1 MFAQATFYVDG
12 GTSHWQRVDVVGDA
26 AAPIGGQQPG
36 WEALMDPKNLSAR
49 EFTAFM
55 AGREDAAADKWR
67 QWAESK
73 ERDGKDSA
81 QCHRY
86 ADEAVAERDRLL
98 AQLAT

>member
-1 MFAQATFYVDG
+1 MN
-12 GTSHWQRVDVVGDA
+12 
-26 AAPIGGQQPG
+26 
-36 WEALMDPKNLSAR
+36 PKDLSAR

-55 AGREDAAADKWR
+55 AGRQDAAAAKWR

-81 QCHRY
+81 QCRRY
-86 ADEAVAERDRLL
+86 AEESVAERDRLL